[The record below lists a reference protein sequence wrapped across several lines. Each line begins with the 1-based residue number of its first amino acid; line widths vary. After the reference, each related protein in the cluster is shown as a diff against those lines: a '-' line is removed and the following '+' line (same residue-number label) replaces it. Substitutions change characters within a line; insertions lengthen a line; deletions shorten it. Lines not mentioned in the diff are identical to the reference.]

1 MIRKFFLR
9 FWRTLRSA
17 FFLKCTVVVNL
28 LVYLVCCFF
37 LSKRDYLFLKDI
49 YFHFFKYFAFETA
62 SQIWCRH
69 FSWWLPPPRK
79 NVMDAVD
86 LKKWCVDYAKMYV
99 CNSNFLMPL
108 VFCCCQ
114 SSIIQL
120 YSFIFSSLR
129 LCVCVSRSAGSITI
143 EKTIF
148 FFLFPTVC
156 DPFINRTYLYTQQM
170 EKRDFFFLVIIG
182 RQIVLGFLLWVF
194 RKGHVHFQDGWLIRL
209 AIPQRSLYV
218 TFYCVYWHK
227 RIQIEMDWWRQIS
240 LLIQFD
246 TFSFFFLTWPGWISS
261 IPPSVIIFTNV
272 IVCVRTETPAK
283 FLELIQPFRLIS
295 HEIWC
300 SFTSQGRLFLIWV

>member
-1 MIRKFFLR
+1 M
-9 FWRTLRSA
+9 
-17 FFLKCTVVVNL
+17 NL

-170 EKRDFFFLVIIG
+170 EKRDFFFPCYYWSTNRIRFPSVGFQKGTRPFSRWMTHQARYTSEESVCNLLLCVLTQTNPNRDGLVTPNLSSNSI
-182 RQIVLGFLLWVF
+182 W
-194 RKGHVHFQDGWLIRL
+194 HF
-209 AIPQRSLYV
+209 
-218 TFYCVYWHK
+218 
-227 RIQIEMDWWRQIS
+227 
-240 LLIQFD
+240 
-246 TFSFFFLTWPGWISS
+246 FFFLFDLAGL
-261 IPPSVIIFTNV
+261 N
-272 IVCVRTETPAK
+272 
-283 FLELIQPFRLIS
+283 Q
-295 HEIWC
+295 
-300 SFTSQGRLFLIWV
+300 

>member
-1 MIRKFFLR
+1 M
-9 FWRTLRSA
+9 A
-17 FFLKCTVVVNL
+17 
-28 LVYLVCCFF
+28 
-37 LSKRDYLFLKDI
+37 
-49 YFHFFKYFAFETA
+49 
-62 SQIWCRH
+62 
-69 FSWWLPPPRK
+69 PPPKKKCNGRSWLEEMVRWLRK
-79 NVMDAVD
+79 NVRLQQQFFDAPRF
-86 LKKWCVDYAKMYV
+86 LLLSIFN
-99 CNSNFLMPL
+99 NSVIFFYFFFP
-108 VFCCCQ
+108 
-114 SSIIQL
+114 SS
-120 YSFIFSSLR
+120 
-129 LCVCVSRSAGSITI
+129 VCVRVPVSWINHDR
-143 EKTIF
+143 ENNF
-148 FFLFPTVC
+148 FFLFHTVC

-300 SFTSQGRLFLIWV
+300 SFTSQGRLFLIWVLKKKKKKNH